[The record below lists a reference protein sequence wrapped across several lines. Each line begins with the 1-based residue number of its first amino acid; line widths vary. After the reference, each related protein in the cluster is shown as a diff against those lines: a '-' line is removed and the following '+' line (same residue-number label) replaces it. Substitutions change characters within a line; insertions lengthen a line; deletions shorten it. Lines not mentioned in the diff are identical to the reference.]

1 MKISCK
7 KQGLNKFACKI
18 LGKTLKIRGGESG
31 VGDNLVKESSLAKE
45 ERKIN
50 KKEFKEGMRD
60 GIPIGLGYIAVS
72 FALGIAAKEAG
83 LTAFQGFLAAILTT
97 ASAGGYA
104 GYTMIEAG
112 GTYLEMA
119 LVILIANARYFLMS
133 SALSQ
138 KLSSD
143 LPLGHRL
150 FMGTAVTDELFGI
163 SFSRRGYLNP
173 YYFYGAMLVTLP
185 FWAIGTSLGIVAGNI
200 LSARLVSA
208 LSVALYGMF
217 LAIII
222 PEAKQN
228 RVVGIMILISFIA
241 NFVSSKLRLAKDISG
256 GTQIIILTVL
266 ISSFAALVFPVSE
279 EVN

>member
-1 MKISCK
+1 MDENANNISEDK
-7 KQGLNKFACKI
+7 SKEDDSQQD
-18 LGKTLKIRGGESG
+18 KIR
-31 VGDNLVKESSLAKE
+31 
-45 ERKIN
+45 
-50 KKEFKEGMRD
+50 KKNIKDFKEGMRD

-83 LTAFQGFLAAILTT
+83 LTAVQGFFAALLTT

-104 GYTMIEAG
+104 GYTMIASG
-112 GTYLEMA
+112 GTYFEMG

-138 KLSSD
+138 KLKYD
-143 LPLGHRL
+143 LSLGHRL
-150 FMGTAVTDELFGI
+150 FIGTAVTDELFGI
-163 SFSRRGYLNP
+163 SFSRKGCLNP
-173 YYFYGAMLVTLP
+173 YYFYGAMLLTIP
-185 FWAIGTSLGIVAGNI
+185 FWAMGTALGIVAGNI
-200 LSARLVSA
+200 LSARIVSA

-228 RVVGIMILISFIA
+228 RVVAGLILLSFIS
-241 NFVSSKLRLAKDISG
+241 NFIFSKLTLFQNVTG

-266 ISSFAALVFPVSE
+266 ISGFAAIAFPVNE
-279 EVN
+279 EVD

>member
-1 MKISCK
+1 MDINANSIAENRTIKNSSA
-7 KQGLNKFACKI
+7 QNN
-18 LGKTLKIRGGESG
+18 TREENIR
-31 VGDNLVKESSLAKE
+31 
-45 ERKIN
+45 
-50 KKEFKEGMRD
+50 EFKEGMRD

-72 FALGIAAKEAG
+72 FALGIAARNAG
-83 LTAFQGFLAAILTT
+83 LNAFQGFWAAILTT

-104 GYTMIEAG
+104 GYTLIASG

-138 KLSSD
+138 KLKPD
-143 LPLGHRL
+143 LALRHRL

-163 SFSRRGYLNP
+163 SFSREGWLNP
-173 YYFYGAMLVTLP
+173 YYFYGAMLLTIP
-185 FWAIGTSLGIVAGNI
+185 FWAMGTASGIVAGNI
-200 LSARLVSA
+200 LSARIVSA

-222 PEAKQN
+222 PEAKGN
-228 RVVGIMILISFIA
+228 RVVAALILLS
-241 NFVSSKLRLAKDISG
+241 FVSNYIVSKLTLFENIPG

-266 ISSFAALVFPVSE
+266 ISGLAAIFFPIGK